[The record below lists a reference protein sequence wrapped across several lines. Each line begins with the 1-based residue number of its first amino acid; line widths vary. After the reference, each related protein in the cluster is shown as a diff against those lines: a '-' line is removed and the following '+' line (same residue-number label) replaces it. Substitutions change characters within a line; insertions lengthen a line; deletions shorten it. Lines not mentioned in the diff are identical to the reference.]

1 MNPRRYRTRFP
12 VRAILKWTLI
22 IAVIFGGGYTTIALL
37 NAQRLAK
44 NNDHLTESLAL
55 LTRLTELELYFKDT
69 ESTQRAYLASGD
81 RHVFSS
87 FDKAI
92 TQLTVVLDHLD
103 ELAPKAGV
111 SASSF
116 GLLRRSVTQK
126 IDELK
131 QIVATHDERGSQASM
146 ATARS
151 GQEAT
156 LFKSIDPVIAEL
168 KRAERDHLMRRAAES
183 AAAIREATIAVIVIT
198 ILSLLFV
205 AGFYVFVN
213 RLLSNQERDEHD
225 LREQAER
232 WRVTLGSIDDATI
245 VTDAA
250 STIRFINPVAEFLCD
265 CQQNDPIGLP
275 IESIFRVVNKETGA
289 ILENPVA
296 QAIALGHAGF
306 PQRATLITGRGTERP
321 VVARA
326 VPIRNPEKSISSV
339 VLIFRDVTQQLRDE
353 ENHRLS
359 LTREQEH
366 TRQLREL
373 AHLSTQL
380 HLAHDFDAIL
390 NLVAAESCKLF
401 DVHRVE
407 ATIEPSTEPRAE
419 NAIELPITG
428 RDGKNLAYLRVT
440 LEQTGQFDDQDRAI
454 LDQLVQMTSVAIENA
469 SLYRELRENDN
480 SKDRFLAMLGH
491 ELRNPL
497 AAISNAVTLGRHAA
511 RPESLSWSIDVI
523 DRQTLRLTRL
533 IDDLLDVSRITQ
545 GKIRLHRQPVEL
557 SAVVDSAIEAVRPL
571 IEQRKHTVETV
582 IPSKAFWVEGD
593 TTRLE
598 QIFTNLLT
606 NAAKYTKSRGRIKL
620 AIIREGNDIVARVK
634 DSGIGIPSDLLPR
647 IFDLFTQGDR
657 SLNRAEGGLGIGLT
671 LVKTLTELHGGS
683 VRVTSDGLDKGTE
696 FTVRL
701 PATSEPLL
709 QSSNNGQP
717 GHRPETPHRPIRVL
731 VVDDNIDL
739 AIGLSKVIMQLGHA
753 VQIAN
758 DGPAALDLART
769 FRPEAVLLDIGL
781 PGMDGFEVA
790 ARLRADEEV
799 GSMVL
804 AAISGYGQEEDRR
817 RSLEAGFH
825 FHLVKPIDLDA
836 LRQIIN
842 RIGRPTPAPLQP
854 RAPIAIGR
862 PRRR

>member
-1 MNPRRYRTRFP
+1 MMKPRRNRTRFP
-12 VRAILKWTLI
+12 VRALLKWALM
-22 IAVIFGGGYTTIALL
+22 IAVVLGGGYTAVAIL
-37 NAQRLAK
+37 NAQRLAR
-44 NNDHLTESLAL
+44 NNDHVIGSVAL
-55 LTRLTELELYFKDT
+55 LARLTELELHLKDI
-69 ESTQRAYLASGD
+69 ESARAAYIARGERPAS
-81 RHVFSS
+81 FS
-87 FDKAI
+87 FDTTMA
-92 TQLTVVLDHLD
+92 QLTVALARVE
-103 ELAPKAGV
+103 ELAPRTGI
-111 SASSF
+111 SPSDLD
-116 GLLRRSVTQK
+116 LLKRSVHQK
-126 IDELK
+126 LADLK
-131 QIVATHDERGSQASM
+131 QIITVGVEQGVQASKAI
-146 ATARS
+146 ATNGHEPAP
-151 GQEAT
+151 
-156 LFKSIDPVIAEL
+156 LKSIGPLIGDL
-168 KRAERDHLMRRAAES
+168 KRTERDHLTHRGVES

-198 ILSLLFV
+198 ILSLLFM
-205 AGFYVFVN
+205 AGFYMFIN
-213 RLLSNQERDEHD
+213 RLLTDQERDEHD

-232 WRVTLGSIDDATI
+232 WQVTLGSIDNATI

-250 STIRFINPVAEFLCD
+250 SAITFINPVAEFLCD
-265 CQQNDPIGLP
+265 CHQGDAIGLP
-275 IESIFRVVNKETGA
+275 IEAVFRLVNEVTGA
-289 ILENPVA
+289 ILANPVA
-296 QAIALGHAGF
+296 EAIALGHAGF
-306 PQRATLITGRGTERP
+306 PRRAKLVTRRGTERP

-326 VPIRNPEKSISSV
+326 VPIHGPEKSVSGV
-339 VLIFRDVTQQLRDE
+339 VLVFRDVTQQLHDE
-353 ENHRLS
+353 QNHRLS
-359 LTREQEH
+359 LAREQEH

-373 AHLSTQL
+373 ARLSTQL

-390 NLVAAESCKLF
+390 NLVAKESSKLF

-407 ATIEPSTEPRAE
+407 ATIGPSAEPRAE

-428 RDGKNLAYLRVT
+428 RDGRNLAYLRVT

-469 SLYRELRENDN
+469 GLYRELRENDT

-545 GKIRLHRQPVEL
+545 GKIRLHRHPVEL

-582 IPSKAFWVEGD
+582 IPSRAFWVEGD

-606 NAAKYTKSRGRIKL
+606 NAAKYTRSRGRIKL
-620 AIIREGNDIVARVK
+620 AIVREGNEIVARVK

-683 VRVTSDGLDKGTE
+683 VRVTSDGLDTGTE
-696 FTVRL
+696 FIVRL
-701 PATSEPLL
+701 PAIPEPLL

-790 ARLRADEEV
+790 TRLRADEEV

-817 RSLEAGFH
+817 RSLEAGFN

-842 RIGRPTPAPLQP
+842 RVARPAPSPRPAITHGQP
-854 RAPIAIGR
+854 A
-862 PRRR
+862 RR